1 MTSYIKFTPLTGA
14 RNCDPLAYLLEVD
27 DAKILIDCGASTDFD
42 LMKLAPIK
50 RYFCLLII
58 KNC

>member
-27 DAKILIDCGASTDFD
+27 DAKILIDCGASPDFD
-42 LMKLAPIK
+42 LAKLAPIK
-50 RYFCLLII
+50 KYFV
-58 KNC
+58 